1 VAANGGRVYIRIMQI
16 KLRIR
21 RQNRSTF
28 GGTPRQLRCHP
39 ARSGEFANLD
49 AFTLERVVN
58 QYLLY
63 FYSETLKEVIYEN
76 QKKRKAYASDRWEH
90 KVVKSCLVAIKAPKR
105 VKRSKNTGYTG
116 GNEVICVIL

>member
-1 VAANGGRVYIRIMQI
+1 VAANGGSVYIRIMQI

-39 ARSGEFANLD
+39 ARSGEFVNLD

-58 QYLLY
+58 QHFLY
-63 FYSETLKEVIYEN
+63 SPYDIRT
-76 QKKRKAYASDRWEH
+76 
-90 KVVKSCLVAIKAPKR
+90 
-105 VKRSKNTGYTG
+105 SKTALW
-116 GNEVICVIL
+116 VQRA